1 MTKKTDK
8 AGSVEFTGL
17 EPGEYYIKETRT
29 PKGYIAD
36 PGVNSIPVSVPESA
50 DEPPVI
56 NVKNHYGMVHIL
68 KTDQE
73 DGSPLAGAVFG
84 IYDDRG
90 ALIAKAE
97 SEENGQAVF
106 YGLSRGTYSIEEL
119 AAPEGYEK
127 TDKKIQIDTSKS
139 EYTMDDPVIIT
150 NHKIKEHPSPDTP
163 NTPDTPDTGD
173 RDPVS
178 KVILLMC
185 FAVVS
190 VAGIVF
196 YRKKFT
202 GESK

>member
-1 MTKKTDK
+1 M
-8 AGSVEFTGL
+8 
-17 EPGEYYIKETRT
+17 
-29 PKGYIAD
+29 
-36 PGVNSIPVSVPESA
+36 
-50 DEPPVI
+50 
-56 NVKNHYGMVHIL
+56 KN
-68 KTDQE
+68 
-73 DGSPLAGAVFG
+73 
-84 IYDDRG
+84 R
-90 ALIAKAE
+90 
-97 SEENGQAVF
+97 QAVF
-106 YGLSRGTYSIEEL
+106 YGLARGTYSIEEL

-150 NHKIKEHPSPDTP
+150 NQKIKEHPSPDTP

>member
-1 MTKKTDK
+1 MYK
-8 AGSVEFTGL
+8 
-17 EPGEYYIKETRT
+17 R
-29 PKGYIAD
+29 
-36 PGVNSIPVSVPESA
+36 
-50 DEPPVI
+50 
-56 NVKNHYGMVHIL
+56 
-68 KTDQE
+68 Q
-73 DGSPLAGAVFG
+73 
-84 IYDDRG
+84 

-106 YGLSRGTYSIEEL
+106 YGLARGTYSIEEL

-127 TDKKIQIDTSKS
+127 TDKKIQIDTSKN

-150 NHKIKEHPSPDTP
+150 NQKIKEHPSPDTP

>member
-73 DGSPLAGAVFG
+73 DGSPLTG
-84 IYDDRG
+84 
-90 ALIAKAE
+90 
-97 SEENGQAVF
+97 
-106 YGLSRGTYSIEEL
+106 GL
-119 AAPEGYEK
+119 
-127 TDKKIQIDTSKS
+127 
-139 EYTMDDPVIIT
+139 
-150 NHKIKEHPSPDTP
+150 
-163 NTPDTPDTGD
+163 
-173 RDPVS
+173 
-178 KVILLMC
+178 
-185 FAVVS
+185 
-190 VAGIVF
+190 
-196 YRKKFT
+196 
-202 GESK
+202 

>member
-1 MTKKTDK
+1 MQ
-8 AGSVEFTGL
+8 
-17 EPGEYYIKETRT
+17 EYK
-29 PKGYIAD
+29 
-36 PGVNSIPVSVPESA
+36 V
-50 DEPPVI
+50 
-56 NVKNHYGMVHIL
+56 
-68 KTDQE
+68 
-73 DGSPLAGAVFG
+73 
-84 IYDDRG
+84 
-90 ALIAKAE
+90 
-97 SEENGQAVF
+97 
-106 YGLSRGTYSIEEL
+106 
-119 AAPEGYEK
+119 K

-150 NHKIKEHPSPDTP
+150 NQKIKEHPSPDTP